1 MQSNSF
7 FLSLPLLDSILFG
20 MRLIRQFFRDL
31 QDISSKTWPKKLLRI
46 IIATWGLHHQLLEQN
61 WIIGDICNSWML
73 ITNNLNKSSWPNF
86 SNWEVQMILKKALH
100 WPIFETWIV
109 QRFDQKILTT
119 IFATWEVQ
127 MNLNKI
133 GILDYFEILINN
145 NLTKSSCRQLIVSWE
160 VQTFWTKLEFLITC
174 IWNAHQ

>member
-1 MQSNSF
+1 MIF
-7 FLSLPLLDSILFG
+7 
-20 MRLIRQFFRDL
+20 
-31 QDISSKTWPKKLLRI
+31 KKAI
-46 IIATWGLHHQLLEQN
+46 H
-61 WIIGDICNSWML
+61 
-73 ITNNLNKSSWPNF
+73 WPN
-86 SNWEVQMILKKALH
+86 
-100 WPIFETWIV
+100 FETWIV
-109 QRFDQKILTT
+109 QRFEQNWNSWRLAFEMETFYDLTKSSWRQFLQLKTCKWFEKNWNCRRLVLRFDEKFWTT